1 MLFTMNVDTSI
12 PFFKKNQKLENFQ
25 FQNSVAN
32 SELTRSGNFLLET
45 EFFFETEDNYSWS
58 YGHWILSTLQLTTNA
73 SIISKSLTTLLL
85 LLLCTAQLRNAILLV
100 TDNNLGGAD
109 FFIGRLC
116 ENFLTISL
124 KLYVFLKII
133 LINWWTMKVL
143 TLS

>member
-58 YGHWILSTLQLTTNA
+58 YGHWILSTLQLTHPL
-73 SIISKSLTTLLL
+73 SPSLLQ
-85 LLLCTAQLRNAILLV
+85 LCYFCYYVLHNYEMQFSSWQITILEV
-100 TDNNLGGAD
+100 QI